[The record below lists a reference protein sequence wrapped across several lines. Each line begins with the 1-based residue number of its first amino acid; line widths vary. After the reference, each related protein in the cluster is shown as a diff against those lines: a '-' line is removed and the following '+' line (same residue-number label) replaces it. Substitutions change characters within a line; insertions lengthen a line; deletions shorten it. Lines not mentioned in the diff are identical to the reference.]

1 MKFKSLTFLAL
12 AGALALTGCGKG
24 NNGGKK
30 TYTYNTYT
38 TTSPANWNELTYR
51 DANDTQILNYI
62 VSSFFEF
69 DFKFDENG
77 KIVEGGFDIDYS
89 AAEALEDV
97 TAEQVGKF
105 GIGEGAK
112 NQAYKITLRDGLK
125 WDNGD
130 PIVAGD
136 FVYSM
141 QQQLDPL
148 FQNYRASSFYQNNI
162 VIHGAKDYVFQG
174 SHAYTIPVTG
184 DDYTYIDNSL
194 VKDYGGEEGYGYK
207 GEDGVFYDIGLPFDD
222 SPNWTGK
229 AAVGFKYYYDYY
241 IANDVLY
248 WGHRGQFT
256 IGQAV
261 DENGF
266 QMFYKVSDATETIVI
281 LYKPAAAEGEQDEA
295 YYLDG
300 DNRIPLTV
308 EDTADGSSYVFKSA
322 DGSIELDRKNLAP
335 VMINYAPAEKIY
347 NAFKTSGKDVI
358 RLDAELK
365 QALSDSTAF
374 LHGYDD
380 EAGYYAD
387 KGEYAYQEWQEWC
400 YFGADIPA
408 YDWKDVGIFAPDDK
422 NIVLCLDKPLV
433 LLNDDGTLNYR
444 AAYMMG
450 SLPLVHKETFEKNK
464 HEPAT
469 GATLWTST
477 YNSDLASTR
486 SWGPYKLTYYQVDKS
501 YVLEKNENWFG
512 YALDQYKGLYQTDKI
527 VCETVPD
534 WNTAWL
540 KFQNGDA
547 ISIGIDLSIADDY
560 KASKRAVYTPGDSVW
575 SFQIQSSET
584 ALAARESDG
593 VDKEIIANQKFRKA
607 LSLGLNRAEYAATCF
622 TADLPSLSLF
632 NSLHYYDIENG
643 GQYTSSTAWKEM
655 ICRFYN
661 VDPSKF
667 ESLDDAI
674 DSITGYD
681 MVQAKQLLTEAYN
694 EQLASGKISATD
706 KVVITFGV
714 SSNTGSYPRIIEY
727 LSKSF
732 LELAKGT
739 PLEGRIECEVKEFGS
754 KWSTAFKEDGAY
766 DIAPAA
772 GWTGSAWDIPGLM
785 DAYLNPEY
793 MYSASW
799 DTDHEMLKLTV
810 NGQEYEYS
818 VRQWNNCLM
827 GETDAPQNFSEGYL
841 DGEERLKIIAAIE
854 EVVLEKAYS
863 VPTVSDYSAALLSYK
878 VDYITRDYNTFVG
891 YGGIKYLKY
900 NYDDAEWEKV
910 KTTFNYK
917 Q

>member
-1 MKFKSLTFLAL
+1 MKVRTLAL
-12 AGALALTGCGKG
+12 IAVASCLAMTGCKGKEP
-24 NNGGKK
+24 GKK

-69 DFKFDENG
+69 DFKFDSNNQ
-77 KIVEGGFDIDYS
+77 IVEGAFDVDFS
-89 AAEALEDV
+89 AAEKLEDV
-97 TAEQVGKF
+97 TSEQAGKY
-105 GIGEGAK
+105 GIAASGAK
-112 NQAYKITLRDGLK
+112 NQAYKITLRDNLK

-174 SHAYTIPVTG
+174 SHAYTKYMV
-184 DDYTYIDNSL
+184 DEAFENYID
-194 VKDYGGEEGYGYK
+194 KDAIKTYDPEGFGYK
-207 GEDGVFYDIGLPFDD
+207 DEDGNFYDIAFKLNDGGR
-222 SPNWTGK
+222 WTSK
-229 AAVGFKYYYDYY
+229 SFMYYYDYY
-241 IANDVLY
+241 IANGVY
-248 WGHRGQFT
+248 YNGHYGYFSL
-256 IGQAV
+256 GMAV
-261 DENGF
+261 DENGYSY
-266 QMFYKVSDATETIVI
+266 FYKIGDATETVVLIYNSTEGKAYDVTDENNPVELVVAPLEDGSDI
-281 LYKPAAAEGEQDEA
+281 EFKNAAGEVVYTRKTMAPVVVNYESAENLLAAAND
-295 YYLDG
+295 DG
-300 DNRIPLTV
+300 IVVLT
-308 EDTADGSSYVFKSA
+308 E
-322 DGSIELDRKNLAP
+322 
-335 VMINYAPAEKIY
+335 
-347 NAFKTSGKDVI
+347 
-358 RLDAELK
+358 ELK
-365 QALSDSTAF
+365 QDVVNIGWF
-374 LHGYDD
+374 LNGYDD
-380 EAGYYAD
+380 YDAYVAEKGDYAN
-387 KGEYAYQEWQEWC
+387 YEWQEWC
-400 YFGADIPA
+400 FLGEDVPA
-408 YDWKDVGIFAPDDK
+408 YDWKDVGIFAPSDK
-422 NIVLCLDKPLV
+422 ELVLCLDKPLV

-450 SLPLVHKETFEKNK
+450 SLPLVHKKTFEANK

-486 SWGPYKLTYYQVDKS
+486 SWGPYKLTSYQVDKE

-512 YALDQYKGLYQTDKI
+512 YQLDQYKGLYQTDKI

-547 ISIGIDLSIADDY
+547 ISIGIDVSIADDY
-560 KASKRAVYTPGDSVW
+560 KASQRAVYTPGDSVW
-575 SFQIQSSET
+575 SFQIQSSEE
-584 ALAARESDG
+584 ALKARETEG
-593 VDKEIIANQKFRKA
+593 YDKEIIANQKFRKA

-632 NSLHYYDIENG
+632 NSLHYYDVENG

-681 MVQAKQLLTEAYN
+681 MKQAKELLTAAY
-694 EQLASGKISATD
+694 EETKAAGKISDND
-706 KVVITFGV
+706 KVLITFGV
-714 SSNTGSYPRIIEY
+714 STNSTSYQRIIKY
-727 LSKSF
+727 LSEAF
-732 LELAKGT
+732 VELAKET
-739 PLEGRIECEVKEFGS
+739 PLQGRIECETKEFGS
-754 KWSTAFKEDGAY
+754 KWSTAFKEDGSY

-785 DAYLNPEY
+785 DAYLNPDY

-810 NGQEYEYS
+810 KGEELEMS
-818 VRQWNNCLM
+818 VRDWNNCLM
-827 GETDAPQNFSEGYL
+827 GETDAPRNFSEGYL
-841 DGEERLKIIAAIE
+841 DPDERLMIIAAIE

-878 VDYITRDYNTFVG
+878 VEYITREYNTFVG

-900 NYDDAEWEKV
+900 NYDDAAWEKI
-910 KTTFNYK
+910 KTTFDYK
-917 Q
+917 L